1 MAETKKTVAKKPEK
15 ICSNCRTK
23 LTGESKRVV
32 TKEGGIAELCFKC
45 HEGIEKALH
54 MESKDVNFPLALGLG
69 LIAGIIGAFIW
80 YGIVVLTQ
88 WQFGLIALVIG
99 YLVGFGVMIGAGRRR
114 SVSLQIMSG
123 VIALGSILFGEVLI
137 TSHFVL
143 QAMAEQGMKLGFFD
157 LDLGKVIGLTF
168 ELLGE
173 DPLTLLFWGI
183 AVWVAFGIPKPAKL
197 RTV

>member
-1 MAETKKTVAKKPEK
+1 MAETKKPVTKKPENV
-15 ICSNCRTK
+15 CSNCSTK

-45 HEGIEKALH
+45 HDNIEKALH
-54 MESKDVNFPLALGLG
+54 MQSKDVNYPLAIGLG
-69 LIAGIIGAFIW
+69 VIAGIIGAFIW

-114 SVSLQIMSG
+114 SVGLQVASSL
-123 VIALGSILFGEVLI
+123 IALGSIIFGEVLI
-137 TSHFVL
+137 TSHYVV
-143 QAMAEQGMKLGFFD
+143 QAIAEQGTKVGFFD
-157 LDLGKVIGLTF
+157 LDLGKVISLTF
-168 ELLGE
+168 EVLGE

>member
-1 MAETKKTVAKKPEK
+1 
-15 ICSNCRTK
+15 
-23 LTGESKRVV
+23 
-32 TKEGGIAELCFKC
+32 
-45 HEGIEKALH
+45 
-54 MESKDVNFPLALGLG
+54 
-69 LIAGIIGAFIW
+69 
-80 YGIVVLTQ
+80 
-88 WQFGLIALVIG
+88 
-99 YLVGFGVMIGAGRRR
+99 